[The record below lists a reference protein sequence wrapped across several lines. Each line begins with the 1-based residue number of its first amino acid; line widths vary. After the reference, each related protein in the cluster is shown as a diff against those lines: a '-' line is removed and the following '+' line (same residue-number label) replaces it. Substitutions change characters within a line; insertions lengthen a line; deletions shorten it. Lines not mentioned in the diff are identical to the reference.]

1 MSNFQYIVLSR
12 RRVGILPSS
21 LCPYHLIPACTL
33 FRRAGAFGIFSCLRR
48 KDCLRS
54 ATAGRLRH
62 HKEKNLS
69 LYVYCEIILISPAL
83 CPVASIQFSAAN
95 PQPFIIISENH
106 SATSPAPCAE
116 GGARDAKKGTSLPAA
131 AKRRQGT
138 EPCPMLHALCPVL
151 KMGRGTQKGDEGR
164 NHAPCPLPCALC
176 SVP

>member
-83 CPVASIQFSAAN
+83 CLVASIRFSAAN

-116 GGARDAKKGTSLPAA
+116 DGARDGQWG
-131 AKRRQGT
+131 RGT
-138 EPCPMLHALCPVL
+138 EPCPMPHAPCPMLHALCPEL
-151 KMGRGTQKGDEGR
+151 
-164 NHAPCPLPCALC
+164 CALC
-176 SVP
+176 PEPYRF